1 MSGIVRSVEY
11 ISNLANRANNT
22 KEEIINAYNSTE
34 NIKNKIKE
42 MELKAQE
49 EMKIVP
55 KNIHINISEV
65 EPIVLRKNFAKQGQE
80 R

>member
-1 MSGIVRSVEY
+1 MNGIVRSVEY

-22 KEEIINAYNSTE
+22 KEEIINSYNSTE
-34 NIKNKIKE
+34 NIKNRIKE

>member
-1 MSGIVRSVEY
+1 MNGIVRSVEY
-11 ISNLANRANNT
+11 ISNLANRADGT

-34 NIKNKIKE
+34 NIKNRIKE

-65 EPIVLRKNFAKQGQE
+65 EPIVLRKNNIKEGQE